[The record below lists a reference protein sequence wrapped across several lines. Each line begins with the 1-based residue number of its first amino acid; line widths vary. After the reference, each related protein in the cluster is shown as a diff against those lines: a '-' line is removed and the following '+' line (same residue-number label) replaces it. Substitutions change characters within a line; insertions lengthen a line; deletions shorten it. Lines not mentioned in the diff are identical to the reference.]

1 MNHRTPIICL
11 GIVATIWL
19 YACGPEEGDGDG
31 DADMDVDVDLDGDT
45 DSDSDSDTDADADAD
60 SDVDG
65 DLDGHIDADGDGDRD
80 TLVDADDEPDGDA
93 DMDDGPV
100 EALPYR
106 TRTDYRIKAIQPDY
120 WPDMDE
126 ISGNNTGGVAMNL
139 VWAGWEPAVSTPPCD
154 DATEQEHDG
163 RCYRVDG
170 NVDRAIRGWTE
181 RGVVVTAIVYGAP
194 EWARVGNIH
203 CSPVAPGF
211 EIFCAPDHPNDY
223 GRFAGML
230 ASRYDGLH
238 GHGRIAD
245 FVIHNEVNANDWF
258 DIGCGDGRA
267 CDRDEWVRAY
277 ADNYNAAYDAIIAG
291 QPTAKVLVSF
301 EHHFDTEFDRPASD
315 HPLLSVRTFMT
326 SLAPLL
332 GERRW
337 QVAYHPYAPNL
348 FSPVFSTDD
357 LPRVTYGNIGVIVG
371 WLRATFPDD
380 PHAWEVHL
388 TESGISSAPPQ
399 SSEEAQAVAVCDT
412 LRNVVGTPGIANYIY
427 HRMRDHPAEGGL
439 QLGLARED
447 GSLKPAWA
455 VWALS
460 NRIDLDP
467 PQLSCG
473 FEDLPYVRL
482 RRGYNSSRGHW
493 ASTRIL
499 PPGFSEEHSWRLLRN
514 EEPGTVLL
522 FECEVGGHNFLTD
535 QPACEG
541 QQPMGP
547 VGYIYETEQPDTVAL
562 YRCRIG
568 GGRDHFVSG
577 HAACEGQT
585 VERLLGWALP

>member
-1 MNHRTPIICL
+1 MSLRISFICL
-11 GIVATIWL
+11 GLAATTAL
-19 YACGPEEGDGDG
+19 SVCSTDATDGDGDS
-31 DADMDVDVDLDGDT
+31 DADMDVDVDADGD
-45 DSDSDSDTDADADAD
+45 SDGDVDADTDADADSDGDVD
-60 SDVDG
+60 SDSDG
-65 DLDGHIDADGDGDRD
+65 DLDHEVD
-80 TLVDADDEPDGDA
+80 TEDEPDGDA
-93 DMDDGPV
+93 DMDEGPV
-100 EALPYR
+100 EALPYP
-106 TRTDYRIKAIQPDY
+106 TRSDYRIKSIQPDH

-126 ISGNNTGGVAMNL
+126 IAGNNTGGVAMNL

-154 DATEQEHDG
+154 VSEQEYDG
-163 RCYRVDG
+163 RCYRIAE
-170 NVDRAIRGWTE
+170 NVDRAIQGWTE
-181 RGVVVTAIVYGAP
+181 RGVVVTAIVYGVP
-194 EWARVGNIH
+194 EWARVGNTE
-203 CSPVAPGF
+203 CSPVAAGF
-211 EIFCAPDHPNDY
+211 EIFCAPDDAADY

-258 DIGCGDGRA
+258 DIGCGDGRP
-267 CDRDEWVRAY
+267 CDQHDWVREY
-277 ADNYNAAYDAIIAG
+277 ADNYNAAYDRIIAA
-291 QPTAKVLVSF
+291 QSTAKVLVSF
-301 EHHFDTEFDRPASD
+301 EHHFDTEFDRPAAD

-332 GERRW
+332 GSRRW
-337 QVAYHPYAPNL
+337 QVAFHPYAPNL
-348 FSPVFSTDD
+348 FSPVFSADD
-357 LPRVTYGNIGVIVG
+357 LPRVTYGNVGVIVG

-388 TESGISSAPPQ
+388 TESGISSAAPQ
-399 SSEEAQAVAVCDT
+399 SSEEAQAAAVCDS

-447 GSLKPAWA
+447 GTLKPAWS

-460 NRIDLDP
+460 NRIDLEP

-482 RRGYNSSRGHW
+482 RRGYSSERGHW
-493 ASTRIL
+493 ASTRLL
-499 PPGFSEEHSWRLLRN
+499 PPGFSEERSWLLLRN
-514 EEPGTVLL
+514 EEPGTILL

-535 QPACEG
+535 LPGCEG

-547 VGYIYETEQPDTVAL
+547 VGYVYEAEEPDTVPL
-562 YRCRIG
+562 FRCRIG
-568 GGRDHFVSG
+568 GGRDHFVSS
-577 HAACEGQT
+577 HAECEGQT